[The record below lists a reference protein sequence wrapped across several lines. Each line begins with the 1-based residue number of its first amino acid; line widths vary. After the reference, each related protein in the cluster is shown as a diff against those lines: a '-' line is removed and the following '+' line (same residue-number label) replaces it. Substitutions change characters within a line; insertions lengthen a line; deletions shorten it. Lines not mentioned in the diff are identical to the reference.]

1 MSWMILKS
9 KIIRHADFLLLMTLF
24 LFFRLCSALLF
35 RPGGYIRDYS
45 DLIYYHRRA
54 SWQDFGLL
62 PYRDYWSEY
71 PPLFA
76 WFSVWVDRV
85 SRQIP
90 LWEDERLWYAV
101 IFGLCTVAAEVVTF
115 FCLYQLARRI
125 YGDGAL
131 RVNWLYAGL
140 FLPVYMLGG
149 WFDALPVAT
158 IFLALWLLLEWPHL
172 IGMAVAGIVLGLG
185 GLLKLTPLALLAI
198 LPLLQKKVWQWLF
211 TGGLA
216 GVVMVT
222 GYLLAYRQGPQMTLA
237 SLRSLLERS
246 GWATLYAWTS
256 GYTRLGKV
264 LGDVFDPAEQM
275 SLYTTPYS
283 QRLIF
288 GAWLLLGVCL
298 LLVVWRQSAVPQ
310 PAYQVVGFAAATYA
324 LLLLAYPAWN
334 PQYAL
339 YLLPFLILLW
349 PNWRGTGYA
358 LALSMLVLIEHPIYH
373 NLLGPDY
380 PPAFSRL
387 IDVDYKYLFFVI
399 ILARTAVLFAIA
411 LDLTMSLVRLPRRVR
426 WAPVGLACAA
436 LLAIFVT
443 TTQFAK
449 AYVAGRLASSSVRP
463 LALYLNS
470 NADDMPIVSQRLRLE
485 RELRPFL
492 RNADRLTLIAGRPGQ
507 LDPLPA
513 IAAQGPFLYIRTRE
527 DDPALVGFIEQTYP
541 CAVRSM
547 LNDWEVWGCNGVN
560 SNPVAT
566 FEQDI
571 QLTGFTLT
579 AQTQSLLYLTL
590 FWQTEQLL
598 TTDYTVFV
606 HVVDHN
612 GKMIGQ
618 WDQMPQEG
626 NAPTTSW
633 TVNRVVVDDYLVPLK
648 LDEAVKPYRLLVGL
662 YDAQTGTRLNV
673 ISTAHTVNDARV
685 ELYVFSGE

>member
-1 MSWMILKS
+1 M
-9 KIIRHADFLLLMTLF
+9 RHADFLLLATLF
-24 LFFRLCSALLF
+24 LFFRLCSVLLL

-90 LWEDERLWYAV
+90 LWEDERLWYAA
-101 IFGLCTVAAEVVTF
+101 IFGVWTVAAEVVTF
-115 FCLYQLARRI
+115 FCLYQLARRL

-131 RVNWLYAGL
+131 RVTWLYAGL

-158 IFLALWLLLEWPHL
+158 LFLALWLLLRWPHL
-172 IGMAVAGIVLGLG
+172 IGMGLAGIVIGLG

-198 LPLLQKKVWQWLF
+198 LPLVQKRIWQWLF
-211 TGGLA
+211 TGGMA
-216 GVVMVT
+216 IAVMVA
-222 GYLLAYRQGPQMTLA
+222 GYLLAYLQGPQMTLA
-237 SLRSLLERS
+237 SLRSLIERS
-246 GWATLYAWTS
+246 GWSTLYAWIS

-275 SLYTTPYS
+275 SLYAPAYS
-283 QRLIF
+283 QRLIL
-288 GAWLLLGVCL
+288 AVWLILGICL
-298 LLVVWRQSAVPQ
+298 LWMVWRQAAAPQ
-310 PAYQVVGFAAATYA
+310 PAHQVVGFAAATYA

-380 PPAFSRL
+380 PPAFLRL
-387 IDVDYKYLFFVI
+387 IDVDYKQLFFVI
-399 ILARTAVLFAIA
+399 ILARTAVLLAIA
-411 LDLTMSLVRLPRRVR
+411 LDLTMALVRLPRRVR

-443 TTQFAK
+443 TAQFAK
-449 AYVAGRLASSSVRP
+449 AYVAGRLATSSVRP

-470 NADDMPIVSQRLRLE
+470 NADDVPIVSQRLQLE

-492 RNADRLTLIAGRPGQ
+492 RNADRLALIAGRPGMV
-507 LDPLPA
+507 DPLPA

-527 DDPALVGFIEQTYP
+527 DDPDVVGFVEQTYP
-541 CAVRSM
+541 CSVRS
-547 LNDWEVWGCNGVN
+547 LLDDWEVWGCNGVN

-579 AQTQSLLYLTL
+579 AQTKSLLYLTL

-606 HVVDHN
+606 HVVDDN

-618 WDQMPQEG
+618 WDQTPQAG

-633 TVNRVVVDDYLVPLK
+633 TANRVVVDDYLVPITI
-648 LDEAVKPYRLLVGL
+648 DAAAEPYRLFVGL
-662 YDAQTGTRLNV
+662 YDAQTGARLNV
-673 ISTAHTVNDARV
+673 VSTTRTVNDARV
-685 ELYVFSGE
+685 ELYVFPANKYARSP